1 MNKTIK
7 YIILFI
13 IGYLVYKYFSKTTP
27 STNNEGFDV
36 LDPQNPNKTF
46 TPNNKTKEKE
56 DTFCTDLLTTPR
68 AFGQTVRN
76 DLPIIGSYGYDAINK
91 GQFELMPM
99 ASATDLPY
107 TFTVQNLATKRY
119 YTHYHGTNPNGGWGT
134 GGYVGRSGSPTTK
147 FKDLP
152 AGDYKWTVTT
162 KSGCKQS
169 TIRTLG

>member
-1 MNKTIK
+1 MNRIIK
-7 YIILFI
+7 LIILFV
-13 IGYLVYKYFSKTTP
+13 IGYLVYKYFKKATPVGTAPNFGDGGFHGRDSITT
-27 STNNEGFDV
+27 D
-36 LDPQNPNKTF
+36 PNKAKKKVD
-46 TPNNKTKEKE
+46 N
-56 DTFCTDLLTTPR
+56 FCNDLLTNPR
-68 AFGQTVRN
+68 AGGKYSRK
-76 DLPIIGSYGYDAINK
+76 DLPIMGAYGYDAINK

-107 TFTVQNLATKRY
+107 TFTVQNIATGKY

-134 GGYVGRSGSPTTK
+134 GGYIGKQGSPTTR

-152 AGDYKWTVTT
+152 AGDYKWSVIT